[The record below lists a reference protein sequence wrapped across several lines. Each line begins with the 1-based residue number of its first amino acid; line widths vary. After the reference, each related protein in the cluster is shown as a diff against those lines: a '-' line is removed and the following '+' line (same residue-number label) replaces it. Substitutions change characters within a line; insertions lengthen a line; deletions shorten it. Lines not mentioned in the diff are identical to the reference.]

1 MVHAGTDISV
11 YHNQVLQDIKE
22 RGTYHSLMLE
32 RSGRNIVSPRRARTD
47 EGLLQLLR
55 EGEAYV
61 ESIPTLA
68 IFN

>member
-22 RGTYHSLMLE
+22 HGSYHSLMME
-32 RSGRNIVSPRRARTD
+32 RSDHSIESHRWVRND

-55 EGEAYV
+55 GGEAY
-61 ESIPTLA
+61 E
-68 IFN
+68 